1 MLYRPPGTKGV
12 GCHAGYWLCAE
23 GRRAGCLSQGLPTPE
38 QCNGIDD
45 NCNGEVDEGLTNR
58 CGQCGPIPRESCLGP
73 NGDSGNGLDD
83 DCDGQIDEGCVC
95 NGRFVSPAT
104 ADCRKTLGVGACKG
118 GVADC
123 VDNRLGVCVNEVLP
137 SEEACGD
144 EIDNDCDGTTDEG
157 SAAACEGVEEV
168 CNGLDDDCNGNV
180 DEGVRGPCGCLGEP
194 SEEICGDG
202 FDNDC
207 DGRVEEICGCR
218 KGPPLP
224 CYGGPPETVGVGEC
238 RKGVFQCEPGSLL
251 QQGDGAG
258 CRDWVGPKA
267 EVCNG
272 LDDDCDGTVD
282 ENPSD
287 GNSCGTCGREPIE
300 ICDAADNDCDGKVD
314 EGVSNACGLCGPLPA
329 EECDSVDNDCDGL
342 VDEGTVNY
350 CGLCGQSCFSL
361 VFDGPEDWE
370 EGSSINLT
378 PPEGNPD
385 ALTIGS
391 SEATGDSVLWVA
403 ATNNREV
410 IKIDTRTCD
419 ILDTYPSYGWYPSRT
434 AVAVDSSVW
443 VGNRAWSNADASDY
457 TQGNAVH
464 LDSDGSLLVVLES
477 LGRPAAESPYVL

>member
-1 MLYRPPGTKGV
+1 MIVMAPWMRALRNACGGCGLPPEEYCDGIDNTCAGVVDEDCLCVEALSESCYTGPPGTKGV
-12 GCHAGYWLCAE
+12 AGCHAGYWLCAE

-73 NGDSGNGLDD
+73 NEDSGNGLDD

-95 NGRFVSPAT
+95 NGRLRQPCYSGLP
-104 ADCRKTLGVGACKG
+104 KTLGVGACKG

-157 SAAACEGVEEV
+157 CPAAACEGVEEV

-238 RKGVFQCEPGSLL
+238 RKGVFQVNRAVFCS
-251 QQGDGAG
+251 
-258 CRDWVGPKA
+258 RV
-267 EVCNG
+267 
-272 LDDDCDGTVD
+272 TVRVAV
-282 ENPSD
+282 
-287 GNSCGTCGREPIE
+287 T
-300 ICDAADNDCDGKVD
+300 
-314 EGVSNACGLCGPLPA
+314 
-329 EECDSVDNDCDGL
+329 GL
-342 VDEGTVNY
+342 VRKQRSAMAG
-350 CGLCGQSCFSL
+350 
-361 VFDGPEDWE
+361 
-370 EGSSINLT
+370 
-378 PPEGNPD
+378 
-385 ALTIGS
+385 
-391 SEATGDSVLWVA
+391 
-403 ATNNREV
+403 
-410 IKIDTRTCD
+410 
-419 ILDTYPSYGWYPSRT
+419 
-434 AVAVDSSVW
+434 
-443 VGNRAWSNADASDY
+443 
-457 TQGNAVH
+457 
-464 LDSDGSLLVVLES
+464 
-477 LGRPAAESPYVL
+477 